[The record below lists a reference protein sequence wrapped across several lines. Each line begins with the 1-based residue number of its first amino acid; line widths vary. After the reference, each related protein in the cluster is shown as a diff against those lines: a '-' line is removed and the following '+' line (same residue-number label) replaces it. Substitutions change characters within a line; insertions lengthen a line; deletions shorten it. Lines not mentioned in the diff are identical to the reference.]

1 MAREGGFRDL
11 NVNLDDKII
20 GVVGLGYVG
29 LPLAAEFGK
38 SRPGVGFDIREKRVA
53 EFRSGAD
60 STLEVDPGELKKA
73 CFLEFTSRPVDF
85 GSCGVFIVAVAT
97 PVDRANRPDLHLLER
112 ACETVGLV
120 MPKGSVVVF
129 EFDGVPR
136 LHAANLCAHP

>member
-1 MAREGGFRDL
+1 MIHEAGLRNL

-38 SRPGVGFDIREKRVA
+38 NRRVVGFDIREKRVA
-53 EFRSGAD
+53 ELRSGAD

-73 CFLEFTSRPVDF
+73 CFLEFTSRPEDL
-85 GSCGVFIVAVAT
+85 GSCGVFIIAVPT

-112 ACETVGLV
+112 ACETVGPI
-120 MPKGSVVVF
+120 MPKGSVVIF
-129 EFDGVPR
+129 EIDGVPR
-136 LHAANLCAHP
+136 LHTANLRADP